1 MIERRKSQISG
12 WGVYA
17 TATIPKN
24 TRVID
29 YAGEKI
35 THQESLT
42 RERKYLK
49 KGRIWC
55 FTLNRRWVIDA
66 GVGGTVADTV
76 GRLMKQLGRERQ
88 VLAVTHLPQVAACA
102 DHHFVVSKRTQAGS
116 TRSDVNAVR
125 GEDSFVRAQW
135 AGRPFLWHIY
145 RQEEDIHLDKLDAFL
160 ELYVKGLSDPAR
172 EAISGLWRAWNAGE
186 KMPDHWQSTRKHWPE
201 LEKHAEAWCL
211 EQALQADL
219 ATALVQFYG
228 NWI

>member
-55 FTLNRRWVIDA
+55 FTLNLSLI
-66 GVGGTVADTV
+66 
-76 GRLMKQLGRERQ
+76 
-88 VLAVTHLPQVAACA
+88 
-102 DHHFVVSKRTQAGS
+102 
-116 TRSDVNAVR
+116 
-125 GEDSFVRAQW
+125 
-135 AGRPFLWHIY
+135 HI
-145 RQEEDIHLDKLDAFL
+145 
-160 ELYVKGLSDPAR
+160 
-172 EAISGLWRAWNAGE
+172 
-186 KMPDHWQSTRKHWPE
+186 
-201 LEKHAEAWCL
+201 
-211 EQALQADL
+211 
-219 ATALVQFYG
+219 
-228 NWI
+228 